1 MGYGLPI
8 IMSNVG
14 GNVEASAGYEGIV
27 LVPPADPQ
35 GLADAIRRL
44 PAMAGK
50 RYAHPHSWADTA
62 NAYEELFTRLDAR
75 AK

>member
-27 LVPPADPQ
+27 LVPPAQPRA
-35 GLADAIRRL
+35 LADAIRRL
-44 PAMAGK
+44 PAMVGT

-62 NAYEELFTRLDAR
+62 DAYEQLFARLDGR